1 MLRYALKRVVGAIP
15 TLFLV
20 VALAFLMVRA
30 APGGPFDSERVLPPE
45 VAANIQRAYHLD
57 ESLPQQFLRYLSGVL
72 HGDLG
77 PSFRYSDYSV
87 GELIRASF
95 PLSARLGILALLLAL
110 IVGIAAGLVGA
121 IRRDTFTDRV
131 VSAVAMTGVSVPVIV
146 IAPVLVLVFAVQLG
160 WVPAGWS
167 GGRDVARWILPVI
180 ALALPQIAFIA
191 RITRSSMIDVLE
203 SEFIRT
209 ARAQGLQ
216 TATIIRH
223 HAMKPALLPLLS
235 YLGPAV
241 VGLITGA
248 IVVEKIFGIPG
259 LGYLFVQ
266 GAQNRDFTLILGLVI
281 LYGTLIVVFNLAVDL
296 LYGVLDPRIRRR

>member
-1 MLRYALKRVVGAIP
+1 
-15 TLFLV
+15 
-20 VALAFLMVRA
+20 
-30 APGGPFDSERVLPPE
+30 
-45 VAANIQRAYHLD
+45 
-57 ESLPQQFLRYLSGVL
+57 
-72 HGDLG
+72 
-77 PSFRYSDYSV
+77 
-87 GELIRASF
+87 
-95 PLSARLGILALLLAL
+95 
-110 IVGIAAGLVGA
+110 
-121 IRRDTFTDRV
+121 
-131 VSAVAMTGVSVPVIV
+131 VIV

>member
-20 VALAFLMVRA
+20 VAVAFMMVRA
-30 APGGPFDSERVLPPE
+30 APGGPFDSERALPPE
-45 VAANIQRAYHLD
+45 VAANIERAYHLD
-57 ESLPQQFLRYLSGVL
+57 EPLIQQFRRYLSGVL
-72 HGDLG
+72 QGDLG

-87 GELIRASF
+87 GELIRNSF
-95 PLSARLGILALLLAL
+95 PLSARLGAMAILLAL
-110 IVGIAAGLVGA
+110 FVGIAAGLVAA
-121 IRRDTFTDRV
+121 IRRDTLTDRV

-146 IAPVLVLVFAVQLG
+146 IAPVLVLLFAVQLG

-167 GGRDVARWILPVI
+167 GGHQTTRWIMPVI

-191 RITRSSMIDVLE
+191 RITRSSMIEVLE

-216 TATIIRH
+216 TATIIRY

-281 LYGTLIVVFNLAVDL
+281 LYATLIVIFNLAVDL